1 MSRVLRVRKDNPYT
15 SGGRSILGI
24 LVHILRFLQFF
35 GAAIPYMQ
43 PICCWDITV
52 YDPPKMGYHYIYRLE
67 VGNYCVSHLRA
78 GS

>member
-1 MSRVLRVRKDNPYT
+1 M
-15 SGGRSILGI
+15 
-24 LVHILRFLQFF
+24 FLQFF
-35 GAAIPYMQ
+35 GAAIPCMQ

-52 YDPPKMGYHYIYRLE
+52 YDPPKMGYHCIYRLE